1 MYVKFSN
8 GEAVGVT
15 TLREDLIWELWDNDL
30 LDVGEEFVS
39 EVRVF
44 EDKIEADVLIPILVH
59 YNDSFSFRKL
69 RKEKKVFAWDD
80 LLLMNKTL
88 AKIFKKD

>member
-1 MYVKFSN
+1 MDIKFSN
-8 GEAVGVT
+8 EEAVGI
-15 TLREDLIWELWDNDL
+15 TLIDEDLIWELWDYEDAGIL
-30 LDVGEEFVS
+30 GEEFVS

-44 EDKIEADVLIPILVH
+44 EDKIEADILIPTWVH
-59 YNDSFSFRKL
+59 YDDLSFRKL
-69 RKEKKVFAWDD
+69 RKEKKIFAWDD